1 MTAMKTTMRI
11 LTLLIVVVAT
21 SCTAPKTVLK
31 NKAVTDSTVTEHV
44 REVRTSVVADTT
56 HTETGETVITEIFF
70 GDSPARTDAAQPVSL
85 SISNGTLSL
94 AGLNGKSV
102 TGIRQKIQRAKNER
116 KASGKKE
123 TVTNDTGRKTGVR
136 KKKKG
141 KERKPTPA
149 PAVMNSLGGLLAVL
163 PAVALNVIVFYGI
176 RLYVRKRNE
185 KR

>member
-1 MTAMKTTMRI
+1 MTAMKTTLHI
-11 LTLLIVVVAT
+11 LTPVIVAVAA
-21 SCTAPKTVLK
+21 SCTAPKTALK
-31 NKAVTDSTVTEHV
+31 HTAVTDSTVTEHV
-44 REVRTSVVADTT
+44 REVRTSAVADTT

-70 GDSPARTDAAQPVSL
+70 GDSSARTDAAQPVSL

-102 TGIRQKIQRAKNER
+102 TGIRQKILRAKNER
-116 KASGKKE
+116 KE

-136 KKKKG
+136 KKEKR

-149 PAVMNSLGGLLAVL
+149 PAIMNSLGGLLAVL